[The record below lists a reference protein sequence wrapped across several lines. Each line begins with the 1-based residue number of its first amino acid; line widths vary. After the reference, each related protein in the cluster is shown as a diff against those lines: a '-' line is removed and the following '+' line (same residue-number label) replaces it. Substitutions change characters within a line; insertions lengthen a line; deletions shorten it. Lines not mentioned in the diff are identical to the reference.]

1 MFIMTVLTCALTL
14 AAKKPDPRLYDTPLD
29 VLRGICEGLVVVA
42 IGYNGLS
49 ELNQLKMLV
58 YHNFAMQLLAACI

>member
-1 MFIMTVLTCALTL
+1 MTVLTCALTL
-14 AAKKPDPRLYDTPLD
+14 AARKPDPRQYDTLLD
-29 VLRGICEGLVVVA
+29 VFRGVCEGLVVVA

-58 YHNFAMQLLAACI
+58 TKFSQLSCWLHV